1 VPHLVKALDHIRS
14 HDRVWFARGGD
25 ILDAYRQAMAAAPRT
40 PT

>member
-1 VPHLVKALDHIRS
+1 VGHLVKALDYIRG

-25 ILDAYRQAMAAAPRT
+25 ILDAYRQATGRT